1 MIARKMI
8 PYGFNQICGTCMP
21 VKKESANLKMLEQK
35 FGSVKCVIVPNVSLI
50 YKI

>member
-1 MIARKMI
+1 MDLIKYVEPAC
-8 PYGFNQICGTCMP
+8 QW
-21 VKKESANLKMLEQK
+21 KKESANLKMLEQK